1 MFALVCGFGIFCVTC
16 ERHKPRNDEIEM
28 VINKTHSKIW
38 KCPECP
44 FGHEPNVKCGASVN
58 SSVHIQCVECVEGH
72 TFSDSHGYAPCKNCQ
87 KCAENEEYSGWCS
100 KEEDTKK
107 CLGTCHKGFYWEER
121 SASCQP
127 CSDCCEEKYQH
138 EKQCENAG
146 LPTKNQCRQ
155 TVECQNPTN
164 ASHPDDMKRQKNQN
178 DSQRKSPSMPEVVAI
193 IVPAVLI
200 ITIFVVAPLV
210 IWRLRRW
217 QEIKRIL
224 RRYFCSCC
232 PPANL
237 NCELVVQFDNKVI
250 DPGNFEPTVWREC
263 EMHKEEETDQMGPL
277 KPGDFA
283 SFITCTLQTVMWG
296 LIEGVT

>member
-1 MFALVCGFGIFCVTC
+1 
-16 ERHKPRNDEIEM
+16 
-28 VINKTHSKIW
+28 
-38 KCPECP
+38 
-44 FGHEPNVKCGASVN
+44 
-58 SSVHIQCVECVEGH
+58 
-72 TFSDSHGYAPCKNCQ
+72 
-87 KCAENEEYSGWCS
+87 
-100 KEEDTKK
+100 
-107 CLGTCHKGFYWEER
+107 
-121 SASCQP
+121 
-127 CSDCCEEKYQH
+127 
-138 EKQCENAG
+138 
-146 LPTKNQCRQ
+146 
-155 TVECQNPTN
+155 
-164 ASHPDDMKRQKNQN
+164 
-178 DSQRKSPSMPEVVAI
+178 MPEVVAI